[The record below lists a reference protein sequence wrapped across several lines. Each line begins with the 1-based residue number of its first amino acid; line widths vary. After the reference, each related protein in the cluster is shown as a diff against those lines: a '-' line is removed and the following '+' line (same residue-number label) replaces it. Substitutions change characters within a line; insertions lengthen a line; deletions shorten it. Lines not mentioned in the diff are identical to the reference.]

1 MVAKICSKF
10 LDPSLKA
17 ALRFGFINGL
27 LDPGFINR
35 LPTAGW
41 VELGE
46 FDGNGVSTMIN
57 GNKRPIYSQIFP
69 QVLLESVEISKCF
82 LCSASQLFQIGEVQ

>member
-1 MVAKICSKF
+1 MKF
-10 LDPSLKA
+10 EL
-17 ALRFGFINGL
+17 FIGL

-35 LPTAGW
+35 LPTAGT

-82 LCSASQLFQIGEVQ
+82 LCSASQLFQIGKVQ